1 MASVALGGCAL
12 LAVAYADA
20 SLRLWDTDKQSC
32 LLQVS
37 MESPAADVQDVMP
50 KLQSMLMMTCR
61 HPDL

>member
-1 MASVALGGCAL
+1 MTSVALGTCAL

-37 MESPAADVQDVMP
+37 LENPAAVVQHVTSE
-50 KLQSMLMMTCR
+50 LQSMVTMAFR
-61 HPDL
+61 HHL